1 MARLQYVAA
10 KADEDIR
17 AQLRAGKISLNQAY
31 SMAHRDSA
39 KTLPQNSEAT
49 AEKKICSCEYARLV
63 LGNKGKAIWC
73 RQCGGEMTAY
83 EALRRVAEVRASIQP
98 EE

>member
-1 MARLQYVAA
+1 MNARLQYVAA

-39 KTLPQNSEAT
+39 KTLPPNSGAA
-49 AEKKICSCEYARLV
+49 AEKKSAAANMPV
-63 LGNKGKAIWC
+63 WC
-73 RQCGGEMTAY
+73 WG
-83 EALRRVAEVRASIQP
+83 LRAGPSGADSAAVK
-98 EE
+98 